1 MRKKLRHFNVKNLLP
16 HLGEFRYVKITV
28 HFIKYEENISDFN
41 IIYRE
46 PISEPNFS
54 RILSKNVI
62 KNLTNLLIK
71 SMRNIF
77 QQNQNLPLKI
87 CIKL

>member
-1 MRKKLRHFNVKNLLP
+1 MSKICLLT
-16 HLGEFRYVKITV
+16 LNCTRYVKITV

-54 RILSKNVI
+54 K
-62 KNLTNLLIK
+62 
-71 SMRNIF
+71 NIF
-77 QQNQNLPLKI
+77 QKCNY
-87 CIKL
+87 

>member
-1 MRKKLRHFNVKNLLP
+1 MSKICCHIQENCT
-16 HLGEFRYVKITV
+16 RYVKITV

-41 IIYRE
+41 IIYWE

-62 KNLTNLLIK
+62 KSLTNLLIK

-77 QQNQNLPLKI
+77 QTESKSSLKI